1 MAILNLPLN
10 LESLKKSR
18 EEYEILHKAQ
28 KARESIADFITD
40 ERYMDALERAISI
53 MRDMREYPD
62 FSHPEFRTLL
72 AGILFD
78 LAEIHFFLKD
88 YKQSEKE
95 LETLFK
101 VIGRLVKEDPER
113 FGEFHVLAMEL
124 AARILRSR
132 KKVVE
137 TLRKEKLNT
146 NALYEKVNAGITS
159 ATDRLVDSLRKVG
172 ELVAATGAYKEA
184 LRFYAEAIKF
194 SKKRSGRVGRKEIK
208 MTIEMAEIMSRIKS
222 MRPRAKRLLGA
233 VLPHSIALETIELE
247 ENIRAL
253 IEMID
258 SFEESPSKWKTFIH
272 SITLLNR
279 KKETSEEEKALKEKK
294 KALKKD
300 IEDIKKREKSL
311 KKEHKRLKEKKE
323 VKKAEKQELSE
334 EEKALKKQKKA
345 EKKAR
350 KRAEKGGE
358 PEGDK
363 ADS

>member
-1 MAILNLPLN
+1 
-10 LESLKKSR
+10 
-18 EEYEILHKAQ
+18 
-28 KARESIADFITD
+28 
-40 ERYMDALERAISI
+40 MDALERAISI

-62 FSHPEFRTLL
+62 YSHPEFRTLL

-101 VIGRLVKEDPER
+101 VVGRLVKEDPER

-124 AARILRSR
+124 AARILRTR

-146 NALYEKVNAGITS
+146 EALYEKVNSGIAS

-184 LRFYAEAIKF
+184 LKFYADAIKF
-194 SKKRSGRVGRKEIK
+194 SKKRAGRVGRKEIK

-222 MRPRAKRLLGA
+222 MQPRAKRLLGA
-233 VLPHSIALETIELE
+233 VLPHAIALETIELE
-247 ENIRAL
+247 ENIHAL
-253 IEMID
+253 IEMINNY
-258 SFEESPSKWKTFIH
+258 EESPSKWKAFIH
-272 SITLLNR
+272 SLTLLNR
-279 KKETSEEEKALKEKK
+279 KKDLPAPEKKEEKTE
-294 KALKKD
+294 
-300 IEDIKKREKSL
+300 
-311 KKEHKRLKEKKE
+311 EKKE
-323 VKKAEKQELSE
+323 VKKDEKEDE
-334 EEKALKKQKKA
+334 KDIKENEKAEKKA

-350 KRAEKGGE
+350 KAEK
-358 PEGDK
+358 K
-363 ADS
+363 AKKEAEKASEEKKEE